1 MSSLAKK
8 ITVFMAGILAMTVIS
23 ACATALPQGAI
34 YTGVSMPAALGNG
47 ELAYRKSAS
56 ASATSIL
63 SLIAVG
69 NASLNAAASE
79 GAITKISWA
88 TYKAVNILSIYGK
101 YTVTVYG
108 E

>member
-1 MSSLAKK
+1 MSSLTKK

-23 ACATALPQGAI
+23 ACATSLPQGVL

-47 ELAYRKSAS
+47 ELAYSKSAS
-56 ASATSIL
+56 AEATSIL
-63 SLIAVG
+63 GLIAVG

-88 TYKAVNILSIYGK
+88 TYKAVNILCLYGK

>member
-1 MSSLAKK
+1 MSSFAKK
-8 ITVFMAGILAMTVIS
+8 VTVFMAGILAMTVIS
-23 ACATALPQGAI
+23 ACSTTFPQGVI
-34 YTGVSMPAALGNG
+34 YTGVSLPAALGNG

-56 ASATSIL
+56 SSATSIL
-63 SLIAVG
+63 NIIAVG

-88 TYKAVNILSIYGK
+88 TYKALNILTIYGK